1 MPLPLPLLAANFKR
15 SVGDVNAVEQPYKY
29 NTLANTTPTATAAA
43 TAATPAYNSSS
54 NTLPK
59 TNGFAGT
66 ATATATAAPPP
77 LATHIDKS
85 GGQPVPAPRRTNS
98 VPGEAGAAY
107 NGAASRSSG
116 DSASEAQVRGS
127 VKWEEESVYS

>member
-43 TAATPAYNSSS
+43 TAATPAYNSS

-66 ATATATAAPPP
+66 ATATATAAPP

-107 NGAASRSSG
+107 NGAASSSSG

-127 VKWEEESVYS
+127 VKREEESVYS